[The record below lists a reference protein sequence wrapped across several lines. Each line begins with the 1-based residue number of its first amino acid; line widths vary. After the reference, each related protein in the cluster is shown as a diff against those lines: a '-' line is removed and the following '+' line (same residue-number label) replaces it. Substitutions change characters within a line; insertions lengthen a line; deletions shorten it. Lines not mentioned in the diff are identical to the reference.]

1 MVAVSK
7 LSILLGRWYNMEE
20 GAMVEEKEKAYF
32 CFCWITMAGW
42 ECAGAV
48 AGSLER
54 AVLYL
59 LVGRLVA

>member
-20 GAMVEEKEKAYF
+20 GAMVEEKEKA
-32 CFCWITMAGW
+32 CFCWIMMAGW
-42 ECAGAV
+42 ELAGAV
-48 AGSLER
+48 AESLER

-59 LVGRLVA
+59 LVGRLVQ